1 MQAYT
6 IWVTPTNAPHMP
18 MLLDRCDEGKPL
30 WFLSEKA
37 ALHWVR
43 EELFGEADRLPFSIE
58 IKKME
63 VADLPKQN
71 QAFIK

>member
-6 IWVTPTNAPHMP
+6 IWITPTNAPSLS

-37 ALHWVR
+37 ALHWIR
-43 EELFGEADRLPFSIE
+43 KELFGKADRLPFSIE
-58 IKKME
+58 IKK
-63 VADLPKQN
+63 VNVSDLPKQK
-71 QAFIK
+71 QV

>member
-6 IWVTPTNAPHMP
+6 IWVTPTNAPCLP

-43 EELFGEADRLPFSIE
+43 EELFREADRLPFSIE
-58 IKKME
+58 IKKVD